1 MHKCCFLFCTQN
13 FWVLLCFHL
22 VTPSVLSV
30 SHNETKSW
38 EGKTP
43 SCSVSMAAINLTQ
56 RSLDGCSDLGRNS
69 FSDLWE
75 KSRSLERG
83 WGGLDLPVCRL
94 SFSRELPSCFS
105 APKGDFTR
113 WPVRSPQILPGWLCS
128 LIYLCSTSCFT
139 AYLIKMPAGN
149 TKKLIFPLSPS
160 FLI

>member
-1 MHKCCFLFCTQN
+1 MLFFNLYPEFSGASVFSSSHPISAVCFR
-13 FWVLLCFHL
+13 HE
-22 VTPSVLSV
+22 
-30 SHNETKSW
+30 ETKSW

-43 SCSVSMAAINLTQ
+43 SCSVSMAAIKLTQ
-56 RSLDGCSDLGRNS
+56 RSLDGCSDLRRNS

-75 KSRSLERG
+75 TGRSLERG
-83 WGGLDLPVCRL
+83 WGRPDLPACHL

-113 WPVRSPQILPGWLCS
+113 WPVRSPQILSGWLCG

-149 TKKLIFPLSPS
+149 MKKLIFSLSPS